1 MESKA
6 YEKIIFQNIHMK
18 RLLPYLILE
27 VLLTL
32 NLLMISLMFGS
43 S

>member
-6 YEKIIFQNIHMK
+6 YEKIIFQNI
-18 RLLPYLILE
+18 PYLILE